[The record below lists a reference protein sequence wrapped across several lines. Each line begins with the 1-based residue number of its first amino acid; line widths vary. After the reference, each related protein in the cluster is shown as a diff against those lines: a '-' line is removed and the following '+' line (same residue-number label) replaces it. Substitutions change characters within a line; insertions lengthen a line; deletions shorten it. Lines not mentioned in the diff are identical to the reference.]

1 LSTDTESTKKT
12 TQVTSLEER
21 LERIEQAI
29 RELIAIVKLTL
40 PDPKR

>member
-1 LSTDTESTKKT
+1 MSSEAESKKKT
-12 TQVTSLEER
+12 TQITSVEER
-21 LERIEQAI
+21 LEQIEQAI